1 MTLRNPKET
10 LKRTL
15 NPIFPS
21 QLFIFFHCEDFT
33 NTLSHFF
40 ACETKDKEDRYNHET
55 GAYMERLLKYWI
67 NLIQSQKENST
78 SKNFIN

>member
-1 MTLRNPKET
+1 MTLKIFLIDPNNPKM
-10 LKRTL
+10 
-15 NPIFPS
+15 NPKSNFSS

-55 GAYMERLLKYWI
+55 GAYMERLLKY
-67 NLIQSQKENST
+67 
-78 SKNFIN
+78 